1 MLRPYIILISFGLAG
16 LLGVITNF
24 TVHKGSYKKLE
35 ERVEILEQDTVQ
47 AIDTLVVALIH
58 VESRGKED
66 AIGDTH
72 LGAPSVGVLQI
83 RPIMVREIN
92 RILKKQKS
100 NKRFKLKDR
109 FSREK
114 SIEMFNI
121 WREYY
126 HNGDSYEKIARNWNG
141 GPRGFKISA
150 TRSYWNKVRK
160 QISSQRGEPNE
171 YKSIRR
177 I

>member
-1 MLRPYIILISFGLAG
+1 MLKPYIILLLFGLAG
-16 LLGVITNF
+16 LLGFVG
-24 TVHKGSYKKLE
+24 GSVVKKDNYTKLE

-47 AIDTLVVALIH
+47 AIDTLIIALIY

-72 LGAPSVGVLQI
+72 LGNPSVGVLQI

-92 RILKKQKS
+92 RILKKQKY

-141 GPRGFKISA
+141 GPRGFKLSA
-150 TRSYWNKVRK
+150 TRRYWNKVRK
-160 QISSQRGEPNE
+160 QISNQREELNE